1 MKYDKITIERI
12 SKMHP
17 SLREKIEQDYI
28 ECNNSVL
35 GAGVRL
41 RFSQSY
47 RSISEQDALYAQGRT
62 KPGNIVTNAR
72 GGQSYHNYGLAF
84 DMVLLIDTDGNGT
97 FETASWD
104 RLKDLDKD
112 KKSDWMEVVDFFKSK
127 GWQWGGDFKS
137 FKDYP
142 HFQLTYGNSIAD
154 LKAMDIDDD
163 GYVIL

>member
-1 MKYDKITIERI
+1 MIYDKITIERI

-84 DMVLLIDTDGNGT
+84 DMVLLIDTDDNGT